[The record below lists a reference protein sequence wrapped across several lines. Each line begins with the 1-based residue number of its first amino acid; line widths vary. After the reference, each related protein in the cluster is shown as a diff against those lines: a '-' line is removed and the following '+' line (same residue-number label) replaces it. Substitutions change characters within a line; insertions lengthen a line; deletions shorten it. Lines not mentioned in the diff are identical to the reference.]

1 MRGLLRYNDAAA
13 LFCSLRRNGINIAQS
28 RLLQSRL
35 LHRPINVAFFGSDN
49 FSVYSLDKILTLKH
63 NGDDVVGN
71 IDVITRKPKPK
82 GRYGRSL
89 HDFPVGVF
97 AENKGV
103 LVLRADDPH
112 DIIHTLM
119 NNDYDLAIAVSY
131 GQLIP
136 GKFIKNLTYGGLNVH
151 PSLLPRY
158 AGSSPIQHALMN
170 DDSYTGVTVQT
181 LHPTKFDHGS
191 LITQSDRIPIQ
202 DSDDYGSLESRLGE
216 VGGQLLQHTLKEKLY
231 LNVPTITNDMTPSS
245 ATKIHHSAKEI
256 NWLTMSSRTIKR
268 YCDALGPLY
277 TFILAEPLKKKKKSS
292 GASFKRVILQ
302 DINVAETN
310 ALNHYSIGS
319 FIFDPNTNSTLVRTI
334 DGEISVKVLTF
345 ECCQS
350 EEASIFHQRL
360 PKRIGNQL
368 HQFSKK

>member
-1 MRGLLRYNDAAA
+1 MRGHLRYNDAAT
-13 LFCSLRRNGINIAQS
+13 LFCSLRRNGINVAQS
-28 RLLQSRL
+28 RLF
-35 LHRPINVAFFGSDN
+35 HRPVNVAFFGSDH
-49 FSVYSLDKILTLKH
+49 FSVYSLHKIITLKH
-63 NGDDVVGN
+63 FGDDIGN

-89 HDFPVGVF
+89 HDFPVGVY
-97 AENKGV
+97 AENNGV

-119 NNDYDLAIAVSY
+119 DNDYDLAIAVSY

-136 GKFIKNLTYGGLNVH
+136 GKFIKSLTYGGLNVH

-191 LITQSDRIPIQ
+191 LIAQSDAVPIQ

-216 VGGQLLQHTLKEKLY
+216 IGGQLLHHTLKEKLY
-231 LNVPTITNDMTPSS
+231 VDVSPITNDITPSS
-245 ATKIHHSAKEI
+245 ATKIHHSTKEI
-256 NWLTMSSRTIKR
+256 NWNSMSSRTIKR
-268 YCDALGPLY
+268 YFDALGPLY
-277 TFILAEPLKKKKKSS
+277 TFIFAEPLKKKKSS
-292 GASFKRVILQ
+292 GGSFKRVILQ
-302 DINVAETN
+302 GINVVETN
-310 ALNHYSIGS
+310 ALTHHSIGS
-319 FIFDPNTNSTLVRTI
+319 FMFDPITNSTLVKTI

-368 HQFSKK
+368 QQFSKKQ